1 MDFIQMH
8 TVTVDFPCS
17 IEWSAE
23 GSMTADASG
32 IKADHSA
39 ILETFFLWL
48 VVATATLIF
57 NMTMTPLLR
66 DAWATFVENI
76 KDALRCMGL

>member
-1 MDFIQMH
+1 
-8 TVTVDFPCS
+8 
-17 IEWSAE
+17 
-23 GSMTADASG
+23 MTADASV

-39 ILETFFLWL
+39 ILEKFSIWL

-66 DAWATFVENI
+66 DAWAAFAENI

>member
-1 MDFIQMH
+1 MH

-17 IEWSAE
+17 IEWSAK
-23 GSMTADASG
+23 GSMMADASV
-32 IKADHSA
+32 IKEADHSA
-39 ILETFFLWL
+39 ILETFSVWL

-66 DAWATFVENI
+66 DAWAAFAENI
-76 KDALRCMGL
+76 KDALRCTGM